1 MKPKTKTTTVRIP
14 YGVYEAARTK
24 AQAEHRSLNSL
35 IVVALE
41 AYCNDGSRQPTES
54 KPKNQ

>member
-14 YGVYEAARTK
+14 YAVYEAAKAK
-24 AQAEHRSLNSL
+24 AQSERRSLNSL

-41 AYCNDGSRQPTES
+41 AYCNDGGRQPTES
-54 KPKNQ
+54 NRKIQ